1 MLPGKTKDCLI
12 NDCQYI
18 YAFGLLQAKVALLV
32 ATEGEKLNS
41 YNHSKF
47 NYFLAQISYLQDSYW
62 SGIVSIILIEKM
74 YLKIMLSTN
83 LYLWLLNLFPLKTLS
98 IIWLYYEIR
107 TSLLST
113 L

>member
-74 YLKIMLSTN
+74 YLKIMLSNN
-83 LYLWLLNLFPLKTLS
+83 LYVWDNHL
-98 IIWLYYEIR
+98 
-107 TSLLST
+107 
-113 L
+113 